1 MDPRTARRTR
11 PVLVTLSAV
20 AMAAAT
26 ALPAAAA
33 PREVVYD
40 ALGDSYA
47 AGFGTAP
54 FTPPCGQSPLA
65 YPYVLDG
72 RMKIDL
78 DDFAACS
85 GAVASNPEGEV
96 NSVHAQLGALDED
109 TDLVTISIGGNDV
122 AWGQAVGLCLYGSD
136 QQCAGAL
143 AYSTGLVTNALPG
156 LLDDAYTAVD
166 AAAPD
171 AHVVVTGY
179 PRLFSPEYGDYLGAS
194 VTEQQML
201 NDAADL
207 LNTVIA
213 AEATGAGFQYVD
225 VAKRFDGHGVNSSDS
240 WIYPDNF
247 HPTVD
252 GQRAY
257 AAALT
262 SQINPRSLR

>member
-1 MDPRTARRTR
+1 MNPRTERRTR

-26 ALPAAAA
+26 AIPAAAA
-33 PREVVYD
+33 PKEVVYD
-40 ALGDSYA
+40 AIGDSYA
-47 AGFGTAP
+47 AGYGTSVPTEQCARSP
-54 FTPPCGQSPLA
+54 FA
-65 YPYVLDG
+65 YPEVLDG
-72 RMKIDL
+72 RMKIAL

-85 GAVASNPEGEV
+85 GAVAAPGGNTI
-96 NSVHAQLGALDED
+96 HAQLGGLDDD

-122 AWGQAVGLCLYGSD
+122 AWGQAVGACLYGTD
-136 QQCAGAL
+136 QQCAAAV
-143 AYSTGLVTNALPG
+143 AYSRSLVTNVLPG

-179 PRLFSPEYGDYLGAS
+179 PRLFSPEYGDYLNAS

-207 LNTVIA
+207 LNAVIA
-213 AEATGAGFQYVD
+213 AEAAEAGFQYVD
-225 VAKRFDGHGVNSSDS
+225 VTKRFNGHGVNSPEP
-240 WIYPDNF
+240 WIIPGNF